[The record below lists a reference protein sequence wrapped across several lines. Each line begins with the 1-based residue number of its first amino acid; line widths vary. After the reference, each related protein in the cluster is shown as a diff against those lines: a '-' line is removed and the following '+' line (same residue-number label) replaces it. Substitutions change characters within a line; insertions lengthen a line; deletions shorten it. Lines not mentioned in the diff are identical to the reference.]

1 MKGYNNKNIKI
12 IRLYIKDINKIFY
25 FYIKKYWKRNS
36 CTNSKNS

>member
-25 FYIKKYWKRNS
+25 FYIKKY
-36 CTNSKNS
+36 